1 MEPLISVIVPV
12 YNVEKYLEKCID
24 SILAQTYKNLEI
36 ILVDDGSPDR
46 CGQICD
52 EYEEKDAR
60 IKVIHKGNEGQA
72 VARNYALEICKGDYI
87 AFVDSDDFI
96 EVDML
101 EIMMNEIS
109 RGENDVAI
117 CGVKFCECKTGRIH
131 SVSYTDEVLSGD
143 ADLLIHRYLTGKVRS
158 IMCDKLYKA
167 ELFKTARFPKLR
179 CREDAYVLPEL
190 LGEVH
195 SFVEIPDCKYIQ
207 NIREGST
214 EQKPFDLGKLEA
226 TVAAYEHQ
234 REYIK
239 VNYPQYCSLTE
250 LMMVRMYR
258 GFLSEVVVKNNARKK
273 DDIYIKLFE
282 ALKEE
287 LTKVNTGILDEKQ
300 TKEFERYIEI
310 IDSPKKFYMICLRE
324 RLVYRF
330 KKAIKS
336 LIGVLRGIA

>member
-12 YNVEKYLEKCID
+12 YNVEKYINKCID

-46 CGQICD
+46 CDQICD
-52 EYEEKDAR
+52 EYAEKDNR
-60 IKVIHKGNEGQA
+60 VRVIHKKNEGQA

-96 EVDML
+96 EADMFEVML
-101 EIMMNEIS
+101 NAIS
-109 RGENDVAI
+109 QGDYDVAV
-117 CGVKFCECKTGRIH
+117 CGAKFCECKTGRIQ
-131 SVSYTDEVLSGD
+131 SVSYVNRKLSGD
-143 ADLLIHRYLTGKVRS
+143 ASLLIKRYLTGKVRS
-158 IMCDKLYKA
+158 VMWDKIYRA
-167 ELFKTARFPKLR
+167 ELFKTVRFPSLR

-190 LGEVH
+190 LGEANG
-195 SFVEIPDCKYIQ
+195 FVEIPDCKYIQ

-214 EQKPFDLGKLEA
+214 EQKAFDLGKLEA
-226 TVAAYEHQ
+226 TVAVYEHQ

-239 VNYPQYCSLTE
+239 ANYPQYCSLTE
-250 LMMVRMYR
+250 LMMVKMYR
-258 GFLSEVVVKNNARKK
+258 NFLSEVVVKNNTREK
-273 DDIYIKLFE
+273 DDVYIKLFE
-282 ALKEE
+282 GFKEE
-287 LTKVNTGILDEKQ
+287 ISKVNIKILDD
-300 TKEFERYIEI
+300 KETEEFKKCMGI